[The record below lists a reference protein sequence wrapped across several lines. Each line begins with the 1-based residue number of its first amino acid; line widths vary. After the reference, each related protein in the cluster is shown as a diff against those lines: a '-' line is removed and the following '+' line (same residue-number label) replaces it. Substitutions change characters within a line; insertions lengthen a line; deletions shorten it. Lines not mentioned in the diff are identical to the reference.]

1 MESFSDLLYE
11 KMKMVKMR
19 PGLGHK
25 KFSLRQGRLTR
36 MPRHR
41 RRFLLVTS
49 ESLNLFLRVSD
60 VEQFE
65 QVIARGRQQPV
76 TVRVPSGSR
85 VKLSQIFNGIFAL
98 SYDYLIF
105 KYYRIQQKYL
115 LRCKWMF
122 IYAIVNTPRVIEERM
137 IILIRITVV
146 EFCTRYT

>member
-98 SYDYLIF
+98 SYDYFIF
-105 KYYRIQQKYL
+105 KYY
-115 LRCKWMF
+115 
-122 IYAIVNTPRVIEERM
+122 
-137 IILIRITVV
+137 
-146 EFCTRYT
+146 